1 MKERNLKIVIPLL
14 VLLFIIL
21 GHVKN
26 LSAEVKVP
34 KNPKSAK
41 GCAICH
47 YRWIDTFFIEGK
59 GTDLVPYNS
68 EKLVATKEMC
78 YSCHDGSV
86 ADSRSLISNK
96 PIHWSN
102 MQVNT
107 DMQIPKYF
115 SLGEK
120 REFLCATCHTPH
132 ALPSG
137 TGTQGSMFMRASTRN
152 SEICMECHK
161 KKAFIE
167 NTEHDLTVTAPES
180 TNNIGLT
187 PGESGVCG
195 VCHLVHGSED
205 RIILWSQGF
214 GEGNNIMETMCNYCH
229 SSSGSAKD
237 KTPSVYLHPREK
249 LIQSKGIPIYHGS
262 TGETAEKG
270 NLSCPSC
277 HNVHQWNSE
286 IFSKGAGENIE
297 GNLTN
302 SFLRPRVLFEQCKEC
317 HPEDAQQ
324 KFNDFHNA
332 EKRNFR
338 PFYDLF

>member
-1 MKERNLKIVIPLL
+1 MKERNLKIAIPLL

-68 EKLVATKEMC
+68 EKQAATKEMC

-137 TGTQGSMFMRASTRN
+137 TGTQGSIAGTTSISAS
-152 SEICMECHK
+152 
-161 KKAFIE
+161 
-167 NTEHDLTVTAPES
+167 
-180 TNNIGLT
+180 
-187 PGESGVCG
+187 
-195 VCHLVHGSED
+195 
-205 RIILWSQGF
+205 
-214 GEGNNIMETMCNYCH
+214 
-229 SSSGSAKD
+229 
-237 KTPSVYLHPREK
+237 
-249 LIQSKGIPIYHGS
+249 
-262 TGETAEKG
+262 
-270 NLSCPSC
+270 SCPTPRGSP
-277 HNVHQWNSE
+277 STE
-286 IFSKGAGENIE
+286 
-297 GNLTN
+297 T
-302 SFLRPRVLFEQCKEC
+302 RPSSRR
-317 HPEDAQQ
+317 A
-324 KFNDFHNA
+324 
-332 EKRNFR
+332 R
-338 PFYDLF
+338 PTSGPPDWLAVRP

>member
-1 MKERNLKIVIPLL
+1 MKERNLKIAIPLL

-115 SLGEK
+115 SLGE
-120 REFLCATCHTPH
+120 
-132 ALPSG
+132 
-137 TGTQGSMFMRASTRN
+137 
-152 SEICMECHK
+152 
-161 KKAFIE
+161 
-167 NTEHDLTVTAPES
+167 
-180 TNNIGLT
+180 
-187 PGESGVCG
+187 SGVCG

-205 RIILWSQGF
+205 RILLWSQGF
-214 GEGNNIMETMCNYCH
+214 GQGNNIMETMCNYCH

-277 HNVHQWNSE
+277 HNVHQWDSE